1 MFWGD
6 MFSGVGMGETIV
18 KNISTRTSE
27 RHAQEESGTAV
38 SFGWLLVSAVLYLL
52 ILLPMVTA

>member
-1 MFWGD
+1 MSWGG
-6 MFSGVGMGETIV
+6 MLSGVGMGETVV
-18 KNISTRTSE
+18 KNVSARTPE
-27 RHAQEESGTAV
+27 QHAHEESDTAV